1 MLSSLSSPIGLL
13 RRDASKEKG
22 PSSMGFSVNTR
33 RAIRD
38 FQRRSGLSYMQ
49 VRQLVL
55 DGVDLSAY
63 PVPLSAEAGLSPAA
77 SEPGDA
83 SLFQGFALG
92 SGSQLTTD
100 DGAISV
106 FGGTGSG
113 HTNVTRLL
121 VNEALDMGAKVLCFD
136 FKGGAFET
144 VPDDLGAGRFELF
157 TPSSV
162 RDRWAETLER
172 LKPVVAEVSE
182 RVARSGEGMAPE
194 PMLVVFSHLQM
205 LCPGNGVS
213 VFYQELYQAVL
224 GSIMRLLE
232 APEEANVRVVLNTQ
246 GPVSA
251 YMDLKVLEGFIGS
264 SLMCSRSV
272 DGFFVQPL
280 HVVGAS
286 AVPIERAGGF
296 AA

>member
-1 MLSSLSSPIGLL
+1 
-13 RRDASKEKG
+13 
-22 PSSMGFSVNTR
+22 MGFSANTR
-33 RAIRD
+33 RSIRD
-38 FQRRSGLSYMQ
+38 FQRRSGMSYMQ

-55 DGVDLSAY
+55 DGVDLSSY
-63 PVPLSAEAGLSPAA
+63 PVPLPAEAGASPTVSGPGYA
-77 SEPGDA
+77 SVH
-83 SLFQGFALG
+83 QGFTLG
-92 SGSQLTTD
+92 AGAHVTIG

-121 VNEALDMGAKVLCFD
+121 VSESLDMGARVLCFD
-136 FKGGAFET
+136 FKGGTFGL
-144 VPDDLGAGRFELF
+144 PGGDQMAGRFEAF

-162 RDRWAETLER
+162 QGSWAETLER
-172 LKPVVAEVSE
+172 LEPVVSEMSE
-182 RVARSGEGMAPE
+182 RAARSGEGMVPE
-194 PMLVVFSHLQM
+194 PVLVVFSHLQA
-205 LCPGNGVS
+205 LSPGRGAS
-213 VFYQELYQAVL
+213 EFYQDQYRAVL
-224 GSIMRLLE
+224 RFIVKLLKI
-232 APEEANVRVVLNTQ
+232 PKEANVRVVLNTQ

-264 SLMCSRSV
+264 SLMCSRSA

>member
-1 MLSSLSSPIGLL
+1 
-13 RRDASKEKG
+13 
-22 PSSMGFSVNTR
+22 MGFSVNTR

-38 FQRRSGLSYMQ
+38 FQRRNGLSYMQ

-63 PVPLSAEAGLSPAA
+63 PVPLSAEAGLSPTVSESEYA
-77 SEPGDA
+77 SVH
-83 SLFQGFALG
+83 QGFTLG
-92 SGSQLTTD
+92 AGAHVTIG

-144 VPDDLGAGRFELF
+144 VPDDLGAGCFELF

-194 PMLVVFSHLQM
+194 PMVVVFSHLQM

-213 VFYQELYQAVL
+213 VFYQQMYRAVL

-232 APEEANVRVVLNTQ
+232 APEEANIRVVLNTQ
-246 GPVSA
+246 GPIS
-251 YMDLKVLEGFIGS
+251 MHKDLRVLERFIGS
-264 SLMCSRSV
+264 SLMCNRSR
-272 DGFFVQPL
+272 DGYFVQPL
-280 HVVGAS
+280 HAVGAPT
-286 AVPIERAGGF
+286 VPVVRAGGF